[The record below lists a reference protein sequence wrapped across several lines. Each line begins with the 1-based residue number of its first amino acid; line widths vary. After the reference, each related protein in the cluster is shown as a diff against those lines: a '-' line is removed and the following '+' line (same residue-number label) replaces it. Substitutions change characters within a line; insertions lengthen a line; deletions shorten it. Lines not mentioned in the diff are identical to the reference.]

1 MVGQPAPTRWLKLTF
16 SSESSCLYKLRRASS
31 LPPHPTPPVPCVVSY
46 PYFCPSLAEY
56 AILSI
61 AAFST
66 AVHLVLHVIDS
77 RMEGAWHGKATWT
90 MLLEFFSEVKKPSH
104 PKH

>member
-1 MVGQPAPTRWLKLTF
+1 MRARIRIL
-16 SSESSCLYKLRRASS
+16 LR
-31 LPPHPTPPVPCVVSY
+31 
-46 PYFCPSLAEY
+46 AEY

-90 MLLEFFSEVKKPSH
+90 MLLEFFSEVKPCNPNFFPLLLLPCSAWEGFWCLFRTPS
-104 PKH
+104 PVPGSKR